1 MSLSGEEEST
11 LLRGAIQMTSVQRA
25 IVAVIRRGRQLCDPS
40 PLRDGCSRPF
50 PLNLHEPVAP
60 ATNRAQW
67 EGHDGASEAG
77 PS

>member
-11 LLRGAIQMTSVQRA
+11 LLRGAIQITSVQRA
-25 IVAVIRRGRQLCDPS
+25 IVAVVRRGRQLCDPS
-40 PLRDGCSRPF
+40 PSRDGLSRPV
-50 PLNLHEPVAP
+50 PLNLHELVTP
-60 ATNRAQW
+60 ATNGAQW